1 MQRTTQV
8 NPIVEIRSGRPI
20 RIASPQQIAQADSQ
34 NLSFIHQAGRKPIL
48 FLSMWGGAPFDNYLF
63 VILRPNAQSS
73 LFARDS
79 RELREKGAG

>member
-1 MQRTTQV
+1 MQCTTQV
-8 NPIVEIRSGRPI
+8 NPIVEIGSGRPV
-20 RIASPQQIAQADSQ
+20 RIASPQQIAQADSHK
-34 NLSFIHQAGRKPIL
+34 LSFIHQAGRKPIQ
-48 FLSMWGGAPFDNYLF
+48 FLPMWGGAPFDNYLF